1 MVFHSFYFVF
11 ETLASTVSEYS
22 GAGCGQICG
31 QKPLPENPGSGFVC
45 VIVAY
50 SAHNSKFFLFKNCI
64 AINKEEHYTCQPS
77 SVHP

>member
-1 MVFHSFYFVF
+1 MLFRRFHFVF
-11 ETLASTVSEYS
+11 ETLASTVSACSE
-22 GAGCGQICG
+22 AGYGQICG
-31 QKPLPENPGSGFVC
+31 QKPLPENPGSGFVR

-50 SAHNSKFFLFKNCI
+50 SAVLIKCCLFKICT

>member
-1 MVFHSFYFVF
+1 MLFRLFYFVF
-11 ETLASTVSEYS
+11 ETLVSTVSACSE
-22 GAGCGQICG
+22 AGYGQICG
-31 QKPLPENPGSGFVC
+31 QKPLPEIPGSGFVR

-50 SAHNSKFFLFKNCI
+50 SAELIKCCLFKNCT

>member
-1 MVFHSFYFVF
+1 MLFSLFQFVF
-11 ETLASTVSEYS
+11 ETLASTVSGYS

-31 QKPLPENPGSGFVC
+31 QKPLPGIPGSGFVC

-50 SAHNSKFFLFKNCI
+50 SAELIKCCLFKNCT

>member
-1 MVFHSFYFVF
+1 MLFRLFHFVF
-11 ETLASTVSEYS
+11 ETLASTVSGCSE
-22 GAGCGQICG
+22 AGYGQICG
-31 QKPLPENPGSGFVC
+31 QKPLPDKTGNGFVC

-50 SAHNSKFFLFKNCI
+50 SAALFKYNLFKICT